1 MKVKNVS
8 ARLHWVG
15 DVMCIPGQEAEI
27 GDEWAASIDK
37 AELVP
42 VESPAIEPVVSAE
55 PSKPAAEKAVKRTT
69 RRAK

>member
-15 DVMCIPGQEAEI
+15 DVMCVPGEI
-27 GDEWAASIDK
+27 ATIDEKYASAINK

-42 VESPAIEPVVSAE
+42 VVEDAPAGEAAGAPAE
-55 PSKPAAEKAVKRTT
+55 DKPAKRTT